1 MRVVL
6 DSNVIIAA
14 YAAHGLC
21 HSLFELCLA
30 DHTVVVSQ
38 DILDEV
44 GDKLQ
49 NKIKIP
55 SKIVKEILVFLKK
68 NAHFERPASLSSDSC
83 RDPDDVRI
91 LGLAVSAR
99 CEYLVSGDQDLL
111 ALGSFQGVPVLSPRQ
126 FYDKLRQAS

>member
-30 DHTVVVSQ
+30 DHTVVISQ

-44 GDKLQ
+44 GDKLR
-49 NKIKIP
+49 NKIKVP
-55 SKIVKEILVFLKK
+55 SKVVEEIIAFLKK
-68 NAHFERPASLSSDSC
+68 NAVLEQPPSIDPKSC
-83 RDPDDVRI
+83 RDPDDAKI
-91 LGLAVSAR
+91 LSLAVSAQ
-99 CEYLVSGDQDLL
+99 CQCLVSGDQDLL
-111 ALGSFQGVPVLSPRQ
+111 ALGSFRGVPILSPRQ